1 MSAATVNISTASAGN
16 YQDTMDTY
24 AAAWEKYRSVSKA
37 LSQLQMDEVEK
48 ERLSDSLRYQIEE
61 LERAGLK
68 AGEYDSICARRDL
81 LRNSEKLT
89 DALDQA
95 MDALS
100 SGEDNALSMA
110 QNAAY
115 YTGKASAYASELEAA
130 AENINSAVF
139 TPTDAAETLR
149 DFRDSLD
156 FSPEEYI
163 TIETRI
169 ALLNKLQRKYSRDED
184 ALISYLD
191 ECREKLDGIQYAEE
205 PPAKLRRELDAA
217 AKDCAAGRRPQRE
230 APRGRIRA

>member
-1 MSAATVNISTASAGN
+1 MSAATVNISTASAIIRTHWIPMPRHGKS
-16 YQDTMDTY
+16 T
-24 AAAWEKYRSVSKA
+24 APSARHSVSYK
-37 LSQLQMDEVEK
+37 MDEVEK
-48 ERLSDSLRYQIEE
+48 ERLSDSLRYQMEE

-139 TPTDAAETLR
+139 TLTDAAETLR

-156 FSPEEYI
+156 FSPEEYN
-163 TIETRI
+163 ELENAHR
-169 ALLNKLQRKYSRDED
+169 ASEQ
-184 ALISYLD
+184 A
-191 ECREKLDGIQYAEE
+191 
-205 PPAKLRRELDAA
+205 PAQIFAR
-217 AKDCAAGRRPQRE
+217 
-230 APRGRIRA
+230 